1 MMPHAVLSRTI
12 SRLLGGGGGAAAV
25 PGNGAISAI
34 GAGGASRPR
43 PGAWLAVGL
52 AIAIVATGSVYA
64 WGTLGSRP
72 LTPFQ
77 ELSGDALPLVDGPG
91 EQPGTPA
98 RSATDV
104 TGQLGQAGQAAPG
117 APGANGAK
125 AAPEAAARSASA
137 ATQQGAPSA
146 APAPGAVTLPLL
158 PPTADRL
165 IVKSGTISLHVP
177 DLAEGMRRV
186 GEIVAAVPGAY
197 VGASSTTYRGGVAA
211 PGTEVVPPLPPALP
225 RPTPAP
231 GQSATLQIRVPAA
244 DFGATLERLRSLG
257 TPLQEQ
263 VSTQEVTEEYVDLE
277 AQVRNLEVLEQ
288 QYLRLL
294 ERAQRVEEIIPL
306 QQRAVEV
313 RTQIDRLRGRMNLL
327 QRRADLSTI
336 SVSLLLPSR
345 AGEPGAVAE
354 PRPVRTLRLAVGQLA
369 LFLQALLDLAIYVGV
384 LLIPFLPLAFGA
396 YWWRRGRR
404 PAPPASQAAP
414 SA

>member
-1 MMPHAVLSRTI
+1 MVPQTVLSRTV
-12 SRLLGGGGGAAAV
+12 SRFFGGGGGAGGAV
-25 PGNGAISAI
+25 GRGASPLR
-34 GAGGASRPR
+34 GAGRPR

-52 AIAIVATGSVYA
+52 ALAVVAAGSAYA
-64 WGTLGSRP
+64 RGTVGGRP
-72 LTPFQ
+72 LPLPLPLFRD
-77 ELSGDALPLVDGPG
+77 LSGDALPANSRDESRLLGDQRGLQTQASNDVAGP
-91 EQPGTPA
+91 
-98 RSATDV
+98 
-104 TGQLGQAGQAAPG
+104 TGQGQL
-117 APGANGAK
+117 GAK
-125 AAPEAAARSASA
+125 AAPETAARSASA
-137 ATQQGAPSA
+137 PAQGATSGASA
-146 APAPGAVTLPLL
+146 SGAVTLPPL

-165 IVKSGTISLHVP
+165 IVKSGSISLQVA

-197 VGASSTTYRGGVAA
+197 VGASSTTYRGGVVA
-211 PGTEVVPPLPPALP
+211 PGAEAIPPVSPAPP

-231 GQSATLQIRVPAA
+231 GQSATLLIRVPAA
-244 DFGATLERLRSLG
+244 DFGPTLERLRSLG

-277 AQVRNLEVLEQ
+277 AQVRNLETLEQ

-313 RTQIDRLRGRMNLL
+313 RTQIDRLRGRLNLL

-369 LFLQALLDLAIYVGV
+369 LFLQALLDLAIYIGV
-384 LLIPFLPLAFGA
+384 LLIPFVPLALGV

-404 PAPPASQAAP
+404 PAPPASQVAP